1 MLLLLRTRPLIESI
15 VESPRLRR
23 RFGRGKAQ
31 RWFQKC
37 RVEARHEIILKL
49 SRDDVLQ
56 RRLYLKQWGKI
67 RDASTAQQKGGA
79 V

>member
-1 MLLLLRTRPLIESI
+1 M
-15 VESPRLRR
+15 V
-23 RFGRGKAQ
+23 
-31 RWFQKC
+31 KC

-67 RDASTAQQKGGA
+67 RDASTAQQKWGA